1 MPKFALICI
10 MLFPGLAVL
19 AADPPQVHV
28 DPSVP
33 SVPRPLEPQTERAA
47 VRDYVQSWQLM
58 ATAFEQNR
66 ADLLSQDFVGAA
78 MDKLSSAIKEQSALG
93 MSTHYRDVS
102 HDIQFLFYSP
112 EGLSIEFVDTV
123 KFDVQVFDRGRLVA
137 TRHENARYLVVLSP
151 AEVRWR
157 VRVFQALHS

>member
-1 MPKFALICI
+1 MLKFSLTLLV
-10 MLFPGLAVL
+10 LFPGLALL
-19 AADPPQVHV
+19 AAEPPAVHV

-33 SVPRPLEPQTERAA
+33 GIPRPLEPQTQRAA
-47 VRDYVQSWQLM
+47 VRDYVQSWQLLQ
-58 ATAFEQNR
+58 TAFAQNR
-66 ADLLSQDFVGAA
+66 AELLSQDFVGAA
-78 MDKLSSAIKEQSALG
+78 MDKLSGAIKEQSALG
-93 MSTHYRDVS
+93 IRTQYRDFS

-123 KFDVQVFDRGRLVA
+123 RFDVQVFDHGRLIA
-137 TRHENARYLVVLSP
+137 TRHEHGKYLVVLSP